1 MIIADWGLD
10 MPNGD
15 CPVGVRLTEKIARLE
30 ADMGDVKCVQS
41 EQGKEQQALRLEQVK
56 LAWSVGL
63 ILVVGSKVLNWLT
76 EYVPQLLTG
85 GG

>member
-30 ADMGDVKCVQS
+30 ADMGDVKCVQ
-41 EQGKEQQALRLEQVK
+41 KEQCKEQETIRLERRSSHGR
-56 LAWSVGL
+56 WG
-63 ILVVGSKVLNWLT
+63 
-76 EYVPQLLTG
+76 
-85 GG
+85 

>member
-1 MIIADWGLD
+1 

-15 CPVGVRLTEKIARLE
+15 CPVGVRLTEKVTRLE
-30 ADMGDVKCVQS
+30 ADMDDVKGVQK
-41 EQGKEQQALRLEQVK
+41 EQGKEQETIRLEQAK

-63 ILVVGSKVLNWLT
+63 ILVVGSTALNKLI
-76 EYVPQLLTG
+76 EYIPKILG

>member
-1 MIIADWGLD
+1 MA
-10 MPNGD
+10 NGD
-15 CPVGVRLTEKIARLE
+15 CPVGVRLTEKVTRLE
-30 ADMGDVKCVQS
+30 ADVDDVKCVQK
-41 EQGKEQQALRLEQVK
+41 EQGKEQETIRLEQAK

-85 GG
+85 G

>member
-1 MIIADWGLD
+1 

-15 CPVGVRLTEKIARLE
+15 CPVGAGHTAEIVALDRRVTSLE
-30 ADMGDVKCVQS
+30 NTQA
-41 EQGKEQQALRLEQVK
+41 EQGKEQQTIRLEQAK

-63 ILVVGSKVLNWLT
+63 ILVVGSTLLNKLI
-76 EYVPQLLTG
+76 EYLPKLVG

>member
-1 MIIADWGLD
+1 

-15 CPVGVRLTEKIARLE
+15 CPVGVRLTEKVSRLE
-30 ADMGDVKCVQS
+30 VDMDDVKCAQK
-41 EQGKEQQALRLEQVK
+41 EQGKEQETIRLEQAK

-63 ILVVGSKVLNWLT
+63 ILVVGSTALNKLI
-76 EYVPQLLTG
+76 EYIPKILG

>member
-1 MIIADWGLD
+1 

-15 CPVGVRLTEKIARLE
+15 CPVGVRLTEKVTRLE
-30 ADMGDVKCVQS
+30 VDMDDVKSVQS

>member
-1 MIIADWGLD
+1 

-30 ADMGDVKCVQS
+30 ADMGDVKCVQ
-41 EQGKEQQALRLEQVK
+41 KEQCKEQETIRLEQAK

-63 ILVVGSKVLNWLT
+63 ILVVGSTLLNKLI
-76 EYVPQLLTG
+76 EYLPKLVRG
-85 GG
+85 G